1 MKNWITPDDNEFYV
15 GYFPKA
21 PREIASATKRVIV
34 ILFTVMI
41 GVAAITAL
49 EQKEFSPANFEYGLV
64 TVMDG
69 YLFTKPVPHLQ
80 VPLGKDMWNKELYQT
95 ILLVGFGKAG
105 ANNFIFSQRS
115 PDEKVEGAKVRLTG
129 SLIYGDGKTLL
140 QVEEASNLEYL
151 EGNLAASPIQADQ
164 EKYRFREK

>member
-1 MKNWITPDDNEFYV
+1 
-15 GYFPKA
+15 
-21 PREIASATKRVIV
+21 
-34 ILFTVMI
+34 MI

-49 EQKEFSPANFEYGLV
+49 EQKKFSPANFEYGLV
-64 TVMDG
+64 TSMDG

-105 ANNFIFSQRS
+105 ADNFIFSQR
-115 PDEKVEGAKVRLTG
+115 PLDKKVEGAKVRVTG

-140 QVEEASNLEYL
+140 QVDEASNLEYL
-151 EGNLAASPIQADQ
+151 KGKLRPPPYEVTRK
-164 EKYRFREK
+164 KYRFREK